1 MKHLQLNS
9 ATNYTKFV
17 EFFHH
22 WLPELLMTFSFL
34 RAGSIKKRLFLSS
47 TALVVVPLIC
57 IIALLN
63 VSLGRKSE
71 SEFIARANGE
81 MKQVDNV
88 IKTMID
94 NTFYNLESMGQHPA
108 AQRIDATVNSFA
120 DKTTPTDLTTLTRG
134 EAEKQLHAHFVLMG
148 KTHPENPEFFMGTRY
163 GGFITTQTNKQFAA
177 GYDPRKRPWWSQAM
191 AQKGQAILSKAYF
204 STIGDFVTSAVKTF
218 NGPDGEVLYAPGI
231 AMSLK
236 QLSEIIGQIRI
247 GETGFLIVTESD
259 GTVLAHPTNKELLGK
274 KIDTLNIAELS
285 TAVAKST
292 PNFHFDQ
299 DGKKKAGLVMDASRA
314 GWKIVSIID
323 RQELVAS
330 SRALMSQVFLIGLF
344 FVAAAMSVAFAM
356 AQRITSGISR
366 INQIMQD
373 IAQGGGDLTRQID
386 IAGRDEIAETARHFN
401 VFLASLRSMFAEIRD
416 EAGRLTEGV
425 HRVNGTLG
433 RMSNDFQTLSDQS
446 SSNAATIE
454 QITVSIAHIADNVN
468 EADRLVKDTGLLSE
482 ASSDSVADV
491 AGKVERSAGEVEN
504 LANLLEELNRR
515 AQEISGITQV
525 IKEIADQTN
534 LLALNAAIEAA
545 RAGEQGRGF
554 AVVADEVRKLAERTG
569 AATQQI
575 NTMTDGIRHETIHAV
590 DTMQR
595 TLASARE
602 GVASSS
608 VAAERIAGIRD
619 NMEAVR
625 SKMDEIAH
633 STREEKTATT
643 AMAQSAEGIT
653 GRMQEAEAQLQ
664 QATDTLHELDRLAQ
678 SLQNKFSSFRT

>member
-1 MKHLQLNS
+1 M
-9 ATNYTKFV
+9 A
-17 EFFHH
+17 
-22 WLPELLMTFSFL
+22 FSFL

-57 IIALLN
+57 IIALLD
-63 VSLGRKSE
+63 VSLSRKSE
-71 SEFIARANGE
+71 AEFIARANGE

-108 AQRIDATVNSFA
+108 AQRIDSTVNSFA

-134 EAEKQLHAHFVLMG
+134 EAEKQLHAHFALMG

-177 GYDPRKRPWWSQAM
+177 GYDPRKRPWWNQAM
-191 AQKGQAILSKAYF
+191 AQKGKPVLSKAYF
-204 STIGDFVTSAVKTF
+204 STIGDFVTSAVKSF
-218 NGPDGEVLYAPGI
+218 NGPDGEVLYVPGI

-236 QLSEIIGQIRI
+236 QLSEIVSQLRI
-247 GETGFLIVTESD
+247 GETGVLIVTEND

-285 TAVAKST
+285 SAVEKST
-292 PNFHFDQ
+292 PNFHFTQ
-299 DGKKKAGLVMDASRA
+299 DGKEKVGLVTDASRA
-314 GWKIVSIID
+314 GWKIVTVIE
-323 RQELVAS
+323 RHELLAS
-330 SRALMSQVFLIGLF
+330 SRALMSQVFVIGLF
-344 FVAAAMSVAFAM
+344 FVAAAVVVAFAM
-356 AQRITSGISR
+356 AQRITSGMSR
-366 INQIMQD
+366 ISQIMQE
-373 IAQGGGDLTRQID
+373 IASGGGDLTRQID

-401 VFLASLRSMFAEIRD
+401 TFLASLRTMFAEIRD
-416 EAGRLTEGV
+416 EAARLTEGV
-425 HRVNGTLG
+425 HSINGALG
-433 RMSNDFQTLSDQS
+433 RMSSDFQALADQS

-454 QITVSIAHIADNVN
+454 EITVSIAHIADNVN
-468 EADRLVKDTGLLSE
+468 EADTLVKDTGRLSE
-482 ASSDSVADV
+482 ASSDSVAEV
-491 AGKVERSAGEVEN
+491 ADKVEHSAGEVEN
-504 LANLLEELNRR
+504 LASLLEELNRR

-575 NTMTDGIRHETIHAV
+575 NTMTDGIRNETVHAV
-590 DTMQR
+590 DAMQR
-595 TLASARE
+595 TLTSARD
-602 GVASSS
+602 GVACSS
-608 VAAERIAGIRD
+608 VAAERIACIRG
-619 NMEAVR
+619 NMETVR

-664 QATDTLHELDRLAQ
+664 QATDTLRELDRLAQ